1 MSWDPPSGGGGSG
14 TVKKVASANAS
25 VTVTTP
31 TGPTVGVEVATSPKL
46 GGTAAATIAK
56 KATVPA
62 AATTVTGPDAYG
74 AAAVVGT
81 GTAYAR
87 DDHDHGL
94 PAAPAGI
101 PITAETSATGVTLIN
116 GTQTILSVTAPND
129 GKVHILLAAS
139 SIKTV
144 SSAITGGATGFRWKA
159 LPTTTQT
166 GGTTENTGVSQYT
179 QNVISNNIA
188 MLIKPNTVAS
198 FVQSTAMTAG
208 AAKVYAKIVII

>member
-14 TVKKVASANAS
+14 TVKKIASANAS

-87 DDHDHGL
+87 DDHGHGL
-94 PAAPAGI
+94 PAEPAGI
-101 PITAETSATGVTLIN
+101 PITAETSATGVALIN
-116 GTQTILSVTAPND
+116 GTQTILSVTVPND
-129 GKVHILLAAS
+129 GKPHQLIATALKDVTTAL
-139 SIKTV
+139 
-144 SSAITGGATGFRWKA
+144 TGGAVTLTLTA
-159 LPTTTQT
+159 LVTTAVTFPMTRTTVGTTRITTTSNSQT
-166 GGTTENTGVSQYT
+166 IVKPGTQVT
-179 QNVISNNIA
+179 
-188 MLIKPNTVAS
+188 IKQT
-198 FVQSTAMTAG
+198 TAMTAG
-208 AAKVYAKIVII
+208 AAKVYAKIVIF

>member
-14 TVKKVASANAS
+14 TVKKVSSANAS

-46 GGTAAATIAK
+46 GGTAAATFAK
-56 KATVPA
+56 TATVPA

-74 AAAVVGT
+74 AAAAVGT

-101 PITAETSATGVTLIN
+101 PITAETSATGVALIN
-116 GTQTILSVTAPND
+116 GTQTILTVTVPND
-129 GKVHILLAAS
+129 GNMHTIVSAWAIKDVSAALTGGAV
-139 SIKTV
+139 SISWTPYKGTV
-144 SSAITGGATGFRWKA
+144 QTLTDSASTALVYETNVVFTSAITSLK
-159 LPTTTQT
+159 P
-166 GGTTENTGVSQYT
+166 GTTV
-179 QNVISNNIA
+179 
-188 MLIKPNTVAS
+188 TVK
-198 FVQSTAMTAG
+198 QTTAMTAG

>member
-14 TVKKVASANAS
+14 TVKKVSSANAS

-46 GGTAAATIAK
+46 GGTAAATFAK
-56 KATVPA
+56 TATVPA

-74 AAAVVGT
+74 AAAAVGT

-101 PITAETSATGVTLIN
+101 PITAETSATGVALIN
-116 GTQTILSVTAPND
+116 GTQTILTATVPND
-129 GKVHILLAAS
+129 GKVHTAQVMVA
-139 SIKTV
+139 KDVT
-144 SSAITGGATGFRWKA
+144 AT
-159 LPTTTQT
+159 LT
-166 GGTTENTGVSQYT
+166 GGTTAFTVTPLVGTPIVTTTTTTSVGYHGGVT
-179 QNVISNNIA
+179 TTATIHLV
-188 MLIKPNTVAS
+188 KPGTTVT
-198 FVQSTAMTAG
+198 VTQSTAMTAG

>member
-14 TVKKVASANAS
+14 TVKKVSSANAS

-46 GGTAAATIAK
+46 GGTAAATFAK
-56 KATVPA
+56 TATVPA

-74 AAAVVGT
+74 AAAAVGT

-101 PITAETSATGVTLIN
+101 PITAETSATGVALIN
-116 GTQTILSVTAPND
+116 GTQTILTVTVPND
-129 GKVHILLAAS
+129 GKVHLLVNAAMVKATTATLTGGKLIIS
-139 SIKTV
+139 STTPVATFDLTTSTTAIGNSF
-144 SSAITGGATGFRWKA
+144 SSAIHGTFQVLLKPG
-159 LPTTTQT
+159 TQVT
-166 GGTTENTGVSQYT
+166 
-179 QNVISNNIA
+179 
-188 MLIKPNTVAS
+188 IKQT
-198 FVQSTAMTAG
+198 TAMTAG

>member
-14 TVKKVASANAS
+14 TVKKVSSANAS

-74 AAAVVGT
+74 AAAAVGT

-101 PITAETSATGVTLIN
+101 PITAETSATGVALIN
-116 GTQTILSVTAPND
+116 GTQTILTVTVPND
-129 GKVHILLAAS
+129 GKPHQLIATALKDVTTAL
-139 SIKTV
+139 
-144 SSAITGGATGFRWKA
+144 TGGAVTLTLTA
-159 LPTTTQT
+159 LVTTPVTFSMTRTTVGTTRITTTSNSQT
-166 GGTTENTGVSQYT
+166 IVKPGTQVT
-179 QNVISNNIA
+179 
-188 MLIKPNTVAS
+188 IKQT
-198 FVQSTAMTAG
+198 TAMTAG
-208 AAKVYAKIVII
+208 AAKVYAKIVIF